1 MTRLCPSAPAE
12 AGALVIGVVGPEGR
26 VAHLAT
32 PLRAEGAFIERLRG
46 EGTSPETLFRFS
58 GTCVEG
64 RRAQWTGTACGV
76 IERVLARLDPARAAG
91 ALPRCGIRRDC
102 RWHAQRGAAACH
114 ACPLV
119 VTDQRAA
126 G

>member
-12 AGALVIGVVGPEGR
+12 PGALVIGVVGPDGR

-32 PLRAEGAFIERLRG
+32 PLRADEAFVARLRR
-46 EGTSPETLFRFS
+46 EDASPETRFRFS
-58 GTCVEG
+58 GTCLEG
-64 RRAQWTGTACGV
+64 RCAQWTGTGCGI
-76 IERVLARLDPARAAG
+76 IERVLARIDAAE
-91 ALPRCGIRRDC
+91 AAAPLPRCGIRRDC

-119 VTDQRAA
+119 VTDQRE
-126 G
+126 

>member
-12 AGALVIGVVGPEGR
+12 PGALVIGVVGPDGH

-32 PLRAEGAFIERLRG
+32 PLRADAGFLEGLRRDG
-46 EGTSPETLFRFS
+46 ASPEARFRFS
-58 GTCVEG
+58 GACQEG
-64 RRAQWTGTACGV
+64 RCVQWTGSACGI
-76 IERVLARLDPARAAG
+76 IERVLAHLDPAQAAEV
-91 ALPRCGIRRDC
+91 LPRCGIRRDC
-102 RWHAQRGAAACH
+102 RWHSQRGAAACH

-119 VTDQRAA
+119 VTDRR

>member
-12 AGALVIGVVGPEGR
+12 PGALVIGVVGPEGR

-32 PLRAEGAFIERLRG
+32 PLRADGDFVERLRRD
-46 EGTSPETLFRFS
+46 GTSPETRFRFS
-58 GTCVEG
+58 GTCQEG
-64 RRAQWTGTACGV
+64 RCAQWTGSACGI
-76 IERVLARLDPARAAG
+76 IERVLARLDPAEAAQT
-91 ALPRCGIRRDC
+91 LPRCGIRRDC
-102 RWHAQRGAAACH
+102 RWYSQRGATACH

-119 VTDQRAA
+119 VTDQR